1 MWLQEA
7 GLLQGHPGPFLF
19 VLPWTEA
26 LGPLSTETQREALPQ
41 AQAELIGAKPGTG
54 QTVPGGLH

>member
-7 GLLQGHPGPFLF
+7 GLLQGRPGPFLF

-26 LGPLSTETQREALPQ
+26 LGPLGTEAQNEALPQ
-41 AQAELIGAKPGTG
+41 AQAELIGAELGTG
-54 QTVPGGLH
+54 